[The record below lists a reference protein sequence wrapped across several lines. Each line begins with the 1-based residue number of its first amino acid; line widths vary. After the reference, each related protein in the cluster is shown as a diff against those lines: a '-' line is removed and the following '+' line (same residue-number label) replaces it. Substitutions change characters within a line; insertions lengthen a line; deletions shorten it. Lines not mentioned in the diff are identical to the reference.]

1 MEETFEETESGRLS
15 MKQKGPEEKLVAARN
30 LRDIEAKE
38 AVPEEELRRCLPDGK
53 SAGSEILHRLLL
65 QRMQNQPL
73 LRGRQPD

>member
-30 LRDIEAKE
+30 IEAKE

>member
-1 MEETFEETESGRLS
+1 

-53 SAGSEILHRLLL
+53 SAGSEILHTRLPY
-65 QRMQNQPL
+65 RMPKRPIVQY
-73 LRGRQPD
+73 